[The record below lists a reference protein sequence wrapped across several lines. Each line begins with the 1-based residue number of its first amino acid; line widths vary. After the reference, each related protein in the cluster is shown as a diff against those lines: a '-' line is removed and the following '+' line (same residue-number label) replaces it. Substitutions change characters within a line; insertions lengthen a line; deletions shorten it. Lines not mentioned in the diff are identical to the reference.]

1 MTRSGLRVGRWEI
14 PDVELIE
21 TFDTSGGPGGQHA
34 NRNKTAVNLRFD
46 ISESSSLPEAIATK
60 LTDRLG
66 KSVIEVN
73 AADSRSQWRNR
84 AIARQR
90 LAALLSDALHDPAPR
105 KPTRPTRAS
114 KNRRI
119 ESKRRRSET
128 KKNRKPPE
136 AW

>member
-1 MTRSGLRVGRWEI
+1 MTRGGIRVGRWEI
-14 PDVELIE
+14 PDEELIE
-21 TFDTSGGPGGQHA
+21 SFDTSGGPGGQHA
-34 NRNKTAVNLRFD
+34 NRNKTAVKIRFD
-46 ISESSSLPEAIATK
+46 LSSSSALPETIASK

-66 KSVIEVN
+66 KSMIEVN

-90 LAALLSDALHDPAPR
+90 LSELLIEALQDPAPR
-105 KPTRPTRAS
+105 LPTRPTRAS
-114 KNRRI
+114 KQRRI
-119 ESKRRRSET
+119 EGKRHRSET